1 MIRFKPGAP
10 RGVRPRLLSRVR
22 SLAVPTAW
30 GAVAVVYRLTCPL
43 ARDDAIGAR
52 LVSSAVLCAVGTGIV
67 LHIRRRML
75 REVRHARR
83 IAEAAQSVLLRP
95 PPPRVDGLAVAAVH
109 LSADR
114 GARIG
119 GDLYEVT
126 ATEHGVRAVIGDVRG
141 HGLGA
146 VRTGAAVL
154 GSFREAAHDEP
165 DLAGV
170 LRRLER
176 ALDRHLRERAH
187 GEHDTADGAGTPAAE
202 EFVTVLLLEI
212 LPDGEVGALNCGH
225 PWPYVLTGAGAEP
238 LALAEPLPPLG
249 PFPLPGELPTSACGR
264 LLPGDTLVLHTDGAE
279 EARDAEGR
287 FFPLRDV
294 LAEAARERPQTPQA
308 VLRTVL
314 AALLRHT
321 VGPPKD
327 DVALLILRNERCSPS
342 AHQSH
347 GVTRSATADR

>member
-1 MIRFKPGAP
+1 MIRFNPGAP
-10 RGVRPRLLSRVR
+10 RGVPPRFLSRLR

-30 GAVAVVYRLTCPL
+30 GAAAMAYRLTCPL
-43 ARDDAIGAR
+43 ARDDALGAR
-52 LVSSAVLCAVGTGIV
+52 LVSSAVLCAVGTGFV
-67 LHIRRRML
+67 LHFRRRML
-75 REVRHARR
+75 REVRHAHR
-83 IAEAAQSVLLRP
+83 IAEAAQSALLRP
-95 PPPRVDGLAVAAVH
+95 PPPRVEGLAVAAVH

-154 GSFREAAHDEP
+154 GSFREAAHDEKT
-165 DLAGV
+165 LAGV

-176 ALDRHLRERAH
+176 AMDRHLREWAH
-187 GEHDTADGAGTPAAE
+187 SGHPAPDGAPSAE

-212 LPDGEVGALNCGH
+212 HPDGEVHALNCGH
-225 PWPYVLTGAGAEP
+225 PWPYRLTGAGAEP
-238 LALAEPLPPLG
+238 LAHGDPLPPLG
-249 PFPLPGELPTSACGR
+249 LFPLPGELPATACGR
-264 LLPGDTLVLHTDGAE
+264 LLPGDILVLHTDGAE
-279 EARDAEGR
+279 EARDTDGR
-287 FFPLRDV
+287 FFPLGDV
-294 LAEAARERPQTPQA
+294 LAEAVRDRPQTPQA

-314 AALLRHT
+314 TALLDHS

-327 DVALLILRNERCSPS
+327 DVALLILRNERCSPPTR
-342 AHQSH
+342 QTH
-347 GVTRSATADR
+347 GVSRSATADR

>member
-1 MIRFKPGAP
+1 MIRFIPGAP
-10 RGVRPRLLSRVR
+10 RGVPPRFLSRLR

-30 GAVAVVYRLTCPL
+30 GAVAVAYRMTCPL

-75 REVRHARR
+75 SEVRHARR

-95 PPPRVDGLAVAAVH
+95 PPPRVEGLAVAAVH
-109 LSADR
+109 LSADL

-146 VRTGAAVL
+146 VRTGATVL
-154 GSFREAAHDEP
+154 GSFREAAHDEKTL
-165 DLAGV
+165 DGV

-176 ALDRHLRERAH
+176 AMDRHLSER
-187 GEHDTADGAGTPAAE
+187 GHDDHPVHDAAPAAE

-212 LPDGEVGALNCGH
+212 LPDGEVHALNCGH
-225 PWPYVLTGAGAEP
+225 PWPYRLTGAGAEP
-238 LALAEPLPPLG
+238 LARADPLPPLG
-249 PFPLPGELPTSACGR
+249 LFPLPGELPATACGR
-264 LLPGDTLVLHTDGAE
+264 LLPGDILVLHTDGAE
-279 EARDAEGR
+279 EARDADGR
-287 FFPLRDV
+287 FFPLPDV
-294 LAEAARERPQTPQA
+294 LTEAARDRPQTPQA

-314 AALLRHT
+314 TALLDHS

-327 DVALLILRNERCSPS
+327 DVALLILRNERCSPPS
-342 AHQSH
+342 RPTSS
-347 GVTRSATADR
+347 VPRSATADR

>member
-10 RGVRPRLLSRVR
+10 RGVPPRFLSRLR

-30 GAVAVVYRLTCPL
+30 GAVAVAYRLTCPL
-43 ARDDAIGAR
+43 ARDDALGAR
-52 LVSSAVLCAVGTGIV
+52 LVSSAVLCAVGTGIA
-67 LHIRRRML
+67 LHFRRRML
-75 REVRHARR
+75 REVRHAHR

-95 PPPRVDGLAVAAVH
+95 PPPRVEGLAVAAVH

-154 GSFREAAHDEP
+154 GSFREAAHDEKT
-165 DLAGV
+165 LAGV

-176 ALDRHLRERAH
+176 AMDRQLREWAH
-187 GEHDTADGAGTPAAE
+187 SGHPAPDGAPAAE

-212 LPDGEVGALNCGH
+212 LPDGEVHALNCGH
-225 PWPYVLTGAGAEP
+225 PWPYRLTGAGAEP
-238 LALAEPLPPLG
+238 LAHADPLPPLG
-249 PFPLPGELPTSACGR
+249 LFPLPGELPATACGR
-264 LLPGDTLVLHTDGAE
+264 LLPGDVLVLHTDGAE
-279 EARDAEGR
+279 EARDTDGR
-287 FFPLRDV
+287 FFPLGDV
-294 LAEAARERPQTPQA
+294 LAKAVRDRPQTPQA

-314 AALLRHT
+314 TALLDHS

-327 DVALLILRNERCSPS
+327 DVALLILRNERCSPPTRRT
-342 AHQSH
+342 H
-347 GVTRSATADR
+347 GVSRSATADR

>member
-1 MIRFKPGAP
+1 MIRFKAGAP
-10 RGVRPRLLSRVR
+10 RGVPPRFLSRLR

-30 GAVAVVYRLTCPL
+30 GAVAVAYRLSCPL
-43 ARDDAIGAR
+43 ARDDALGAR

-67 LHIRRRML
+67 LHVRRRML
-75 REVRHARR
+75 RDARR

-95 PPPRVDGLAVAAVH
+95 PPPRVEGLAVAAVH

-154 GSFREAAHDEP
+154 GCFREAAHDEKT
-165 DLAGV
+165 LAGV

-176 ALDRHLRERAH
+176 AMDRHLRERAH
-187 GEHDTADGAGTPAAE
+187 GDHHAPDGAPAAE

-212 LPDGEVGALNCGH
+212 LPDGEVHALNCGH
-225 PWPYVLTGAGAEP
+225 PWPYRLTGAGAEP
-238 LALAEPLPPLG
+238 LGRADPLPPLG
-249 PFPLPGELPTSACGR
+249 LFPLPGELPTTACGR
-264 LLPGDTLVLHTDGAE
+264 LLPGDILVLHTDGAE
-279 EARDAEGR
+279 EARDADGR
-287 FFPLRDV
+287 FFPLREV
-294 LAEAARERPQTPQA
+294 LTEAARDRPQTPQA

-314 AALLRHT
+314 TALLGHGG
-321 VGPPKD
+321 GPPKD
-327 DVALLILRNERCSPS
+327 DVALLILRNERCSPP
-342 AHQSH
+342 ARQTR
-347 GVTRSATADR
+347 GVPRSATADR

>member
-30 GAVAVVYRLTCPL
+30 GAVAVAYRLTCPL

-52 LVSSAVLCAVGTGIV
+52 LVSSAVLCAVGTGIL

-75 REVRHARR
+75 REVRQARR

-154 GSFREAAHDEP
+154 GSFREAAAHDEP

-187 GEHDTADGAGTPAAE
+187 GEHEPADGAGTPVAE
-202 EFVTVLLLEI
+202 EFVTVLLLEL
-212 LPDGEVGALNCGH
+212 LPDGEVRVLNCGH
-225 PWPYVLTGAGAEP
+225 PWPYLLTGAGAEP
-238 LALAEPLPPLG
+238 LTLAEPFPPLG
-249 PFPLPGELPTSACGR
+249 PFPLPGELPTTVPGR
-264 LLPGDTLVLHTDGAE
+264 LRPGDTLVLHTDGAE

-287 FFPLRDV
+287 FFPLQGV
-294 LAEAARERPQTPQA
+294 LAEAARERPQAPRWYCARFSRRFCGTPPA
-308 VLRTVL
+308 RRRT
-314 AALLRHT
+314 T
-321 VGPPKD
+321 W
-327 DVALLILRNERCSPS
+327 RC
-342 AHQSH
+342 
-347 GVTRSATADR
+347 